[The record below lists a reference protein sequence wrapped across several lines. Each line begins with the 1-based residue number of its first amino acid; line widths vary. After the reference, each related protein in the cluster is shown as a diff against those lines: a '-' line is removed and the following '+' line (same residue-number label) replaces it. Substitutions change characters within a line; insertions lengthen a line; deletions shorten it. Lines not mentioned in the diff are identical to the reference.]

1 MVNMPEIKIFGQT
14 DVGLKRGNN
23 EDIYVIEPSHGFCL
37 VADGM
42 GGASSGELASRIFA
56 ETAFEHLAGADDRSE
71 AEMVDMVRKTFLLSN
86 DKILNH
92 IKKHSLHKGMGCT
105 AELAVFTDRGF
116 VLGHVGDSRTYRLR
130 NGRLKQLT
138 KDHSLVQSHINQGLL
153 TPEEARS
160 HPLRNV
166 ILRAVGANEKLALDM
181 IRGKTIPGDLLLL
194 CSDGLTDMVDDD
206 WIKEVLSSR
215 IPLPQKVKSLVD
227 MAITAGGK
235 DNITVVLSE
244 ILEGRE

>member
-1 MVNMPEIKIFGQT
+1 MPEIQLTGQT
-14 DVGLKRGNN
+14 DVGLKRNNN
-23 EDIYVIEPSHGFCL
+23 EDIFLIKPELGFCL

-42 GGASSGELASRIFA
+42 GGASSGELASSIFG
-56 ETAFEHLAGADDRSE
+56 ETASNYLGGAEGRSE
-71 AEMVDMVRKTFLLSN
+71 AEMIDLVQKTFLYAN
-86 DKILNH
+86 DKILSH
-92 IKKHSLHKGMGCT
+92 IRDHSLQKGMGCT
-105 AELAVFTDRGF
+105 AELVVFTDEGF

-181 IRGKTIPGDLLLL
+181 IRGKIIPGDLLLL
-194 CSDGLTDMVDDD
+194 CSDGLTDMVDDA
-206 WIKEVLSSR
+206 WIKEVMVAAIS
-215 IPLPQKVKSLVD
+215 LPKKVESLIE
-227 MAITAGGK
+227 MAKTAGGK
-235 DNITVVLSE
+235 DNITVVLAQIME
-244 ILEGRE
+244 D

>member
-1 MVNMPEIKIFGQT
+1 MPEINYFGQT
-14 DVGLKRGNN
+14 DIGLKRGNN
-23 EDIYVIEPSHGFCL
+23 EDAYVIEPALDFCL

-56 ETAFEHLAGADDRSE
+56 ETALEYLAGAEDRSE
-71 AEMVDMVRKTFLLSN
+71 AEMVDLVQKSFLYAN
-86 DKILNH
+86 DKILSH
-92 IKKHSLHKGMGCT
+92 IEEHSLYKGMGCT
-105 AELAVFTDRGF
+105 AELVVFTDEGF

-153 TPEEARS
+153 TPEEARV

-181 IRGKTIPGDLLLL
+181 IRGKALPGDLLLL
-194 CSDGLTDMVDDD
+194 CSDGLTDMVDDE
-206 WIKEVLSSR
+206 WIREVLSSN
-215 IPLPQKVKSLVD
+215 IPLSQKVKSLIG
-227 MAITAGGK
+227 MAKTAGGK

-244 ILEGRE
+244 ILKG

>member
-1 MVNMPEIKIFGQT
+1 MPEIKLSGQT
-14 DVGLKRGNN
+14 DIGLKRTNN
-23 EDIYVIEPSHGFCL
+23 EDAYVIEPALGVCL

-56 ETAFEHLAGADDRSE
+56 EAALKYLTGAEDRSE
-71 AEMVDMVRKTFLLSN
+71 TNMVDLVQKTFLNAN
-86 DKILNH
+86 DKILKH
-92 IKKHSLHKGMGCT
+92 IQEHSLHKGMGCT
-105 AELAVFTDRGF
+105 AELVVFTDKGF

-153 TPEEARS
+153 TQEEARV

-181 IRGKTIPGDLLLL
+181 IRGKTLAGDLLLL

-206 WIKEVLSSR
+206 WIKEVLISN
-215 IPLPQKVKSLVD
+215 IPLSQKVQSLIE
-227 MAITAGGK
+227 MAKTAGGK

-244 ILEGRE
+244 ILEG